1 MINMKKFN
9 GQAIINF
16 TLSETDVDDIMVAA
30 LEGGIS
36 YWCRA
41 AEVVGDYLGEYASEQ
56 ISRGGKL
63 KLHEVDDDAVYEL
76 DIEKFIQG
84 FKLWIENGDDE
95 YGAVK
100 ADGSVDV
107 YKIDAEMADMIIQY
121 AIFDEVVF
129 G

>member
-1 MINMKKFN
+1 MKKFH

-16 TLSETDVDDIMVAA
+16 MLSETDVDDIMVAA
-30 LEGGIS
+30 LESGIN
-36 YWCRA
+36 YWCNA

-63 KLHEVDDDAVYEL
+63 KLYDAEDNEVYEL
-76 DIEKFIQG
+76 DIEKFMQG
-84 FKLWIENGDDE
+84 FRFWIENGDDR
-95 YGAVK
+95 YGAVH

-107 YKIDAEMADMIIQY
+107 CQIDAEMADMIIQY
-121 AIFDEVVF
+121 ALFNEVVF